1 MWGELYREHEPL
13 LEDPNSIGKF
23 ITVSGEMKEHHAEL
37 KQLIQTIKE
46 KSYVAYDRING
57 SDFLI
62 VFDEENKKEMAGGLK
77 YPYAGQILTYQ
88 EFLEINN

>member
-13 LEDPNSIGKF
+13 LVDPNSIGIF
-23 ITVSGEMKEHHAEL
+23 ITVSGEMKEHPAEL
-37 KQLIQTIKE
+37 KQLIQIIKE
-46 KSYVAYDRING
+46 KGYVAYDKING

-62 VFDEENKKEMAGGLK
+62 VFDEENKKEMTSGLK